1 MSSSYQLRATGHG
14 VPPLHPFRGR
24 RRRLLDSI
32 DLLIEDACAGRAQAC
47 PLYRIPSL
55 CIPKTIETK
64 ALTRNETIVP
74 NQGLSENIVQEA
86 FDEAPVLS
94 GAGFEGLLASFGK
107 HLFWI
112 NTLPPKSDTA
122 FRWRSDITQGQG
134 LTVWRTRYSGDWS
147 YASETLDDDLMMAF
161 LSAGVTDIAVGTK
174 SARRTPSTIALVP
187 LPLLRRHQTKVV
199 DGSYANIML
208 RFNADIVARVLT
220 GIFNQAGL
228 TKLDLTPTIDLST
241 HTGRTLLQLSR
252 TIVTGMHEQQ
262 LLKRSPKAMALLTEA
277 ALRLIFENVPHRLI
291 DRLDQGP
298 ADASP
303 KHIQRAIDYM
313 RANLHKS
320 LTIIDIA
327 EAVGISD
334 RYLQL
339 GFRRFHDTAPALF
352 LRRIR
357 LEAVHAEL
365 SCSENRL
372 PIHEVALKWGFTHM
386 GRFAAQYRAVFG
398 VSPSKTV
405 KRTVG
410 GY

>member
-1 MSSSYQLRATGHG
+1 M
-14 VPPLHPFRGR
+14 
-24 RRRLLDSI
+24 
-32 DLLIEDACAGRAQAC
+32 
-47 PLYRIPSL
+47 
-55 CIPKTIETK
+55 
-64 ALTRNETIVP
+64 
-74 NQGLSENIVQEA
+74 QEA
-86 FDEAPVLS
+86 FDDAPALS

-107 HLFWI
+107 HLFSI
-112 NTLPPKSDTA
+112 NISPPKSDTA

-147 YASETLDDDLMMAF
+147 YASEALDDDLMIAF
-161 LSAGVTDIAVGTK
+161 LSAGVADIAVGTK
-174 SARRTPSTIALVP
+174 SALRTPSTIALVP
-187 LPLLRRHQTKVV
+187 LPMLRRHQMKAV
-199 DGSYANIML
+199 DGSYANVML
-208 RFNADIVARVLT
+208 RFDADIVARVLT

-228 TKLDLTPTIDLST
+228 TKLDLMPTIDLST

-298 ADASP
+298 ADVAP

-320 LTIIDIA
+320 LTMIDIA

-339 GFRRFHDTAPALF
+339 GFRRFHDTTPALF

-365 SCSENRL
+365 SCSQNRL

-398 VSPSKTV
+398 VSPSETV
-405 KRTVG
+405 KRTLG
-410 GY
+410 DY

>member
-1 MSSSYQLRATGHG
+1 M
-14 VPPLHPFRGR
+14 
-24 RRRLLDSI
+24 
-32 DLLIEDACAGRAQAC
+32 
-47 PLYRIPSL
+47 
-55 CIPKTIETK
+55 
-64 ALTRNETIVP
+64 
-74 NQGLSENIVQEA
+74 QEA